1 MNFMEPYLVVLI
13 PILVGIGTQTLKFLL
28 FTLKH
33 GWKPEYMFT
42 HGHMPSAHTAFAISL
57 ATSIGWYEGLHSGAF
72 AISLAFAFILIDDAA
87 RIRMYLGDQGRY
99 LNMLIDQLKGE
110 IDEKQF
116 PHLKERVGH
125 RVSEVVV
132 GAMVGFLASMFLIW
146 IFA

>member
-1 MNFMEPYLVVLI
+1 MDALNPYLVVII
-13 PILVGIGTQTLKFLL
+13 PIAVGIGTQALKFVL

-57 ATSIGWYEGLHSGAF
+57 ATSIGWYEGVHSGAF
-72 AISLAFAFILIDDAA
+72 AIALAFAFILIDDAA

-99 LNMLIDQLKGE
+99 LNMLVEQLKGE
-110 IDEKQF
+110 IDESRF

-125 RVSEVVV
+125 RTSEVVV
-132 GAMVGFLASMFLIW
+132 GAFVGFVATIILISV
-146 IFA
+146 FA

>member
-1 MNFMEPYLVVLI
+1 MDFLEPYLVVII
-13 PILVGIGTQTLKFLL
+13 PIVVGIGTQALKFVI
-28 FTLKH
+28 FTIKH

-42 HGHMPSAHTAFAISL
+42 HGHMPSAHTAFALSL

-99 LNMLIDQLKGE
+99 LNMLIDQLKE
-110 IDEKQF
+110 NVDETKF

-132 GAMVGFLASMFLIW
+132 GALVGFLATTILIS